1 MGIVFYLT
9 ARANISFN
17 NQKMTCPRYS
27 IITVCLNAKDDLI
40 KTLRSIEKQDF
51 NDFEWIVIDGGSTD
65 GTQEVIQGHPLLTKM
80 VSEADS
86 GIYDAMNKGIVL
98 ARGDYYLFMN
108 AGDSLY
114 DSAVLTK
121 VSPFLDHDLVI
132 GRMLYV
138 LFEKDREIR
147 KEVRDCGK
155 RGIGPCYMYTRTIF
169 HQAAFIKKSIFEQ
182 FGGYC
187 TDFKIRGDHDFFAR
201 LITGGASYSFVPLCI
216 AVYPL
221 NGLSHQLKYSKLVRR
236 ELQMVRKRNYSSL
249 YRLKRGIAELC
260 GAVAGGRS

>member
-1 MGIVFYLT
+1 MGVVFCLT

-65 GTQEVIQGHPLLTKM
+65 GTQEVIQGHPLVTKM

-86 GIYDAMNKGIVL
+86 GIFDAMNKGIAL
-98 ARGDYYLFMN
+98 ARGDYFLFLN
-108 AGDSLY
+108 AGDSFY
-114 DSAVLTK
+114 DSAILAK
-121 VSPFLDHDLVI
+121 VNPFLDHDLVI
-132 GRMLYV
+132 GSMLHV
-138 LFEKDREIR
+138 LFDKDREGR
-147 KEVRDCGK
+147 REARSCEE
-155 RGIGPCYMYTRTIF
+155 RGVGPDYLYTRTIF
-169 HQAAFIKKSIFEQ
+169 HQATFIKKNMFER

-187 TDFKIRGDHDFFAR
+187 TDFKIKGDHDFFAR
-201 LITGGASYSFVPLCI
+201 LITGGASYSFVPLCV

-221 NGLSHQLKYSKLVRR
+221 NGLSHQMKYSQLVRR
-236 ELQMVRKRNYSSL
+236 ELQLVRKRNYSSL

-260 GAVAGGRS
+260 GSVAGGRS